1 MQFPSGIEQ
10 FDRNL
15 YLTVNSDW
23 SNSFFDVIMPVIR
36 TKENWIPLYILL
48 AIWLIYKFKWN
59 GFFVILTIAITVT
72 ITDQVS
78 SFIMKPL
85 FARPRPCSIPEI
97 AEHANLIIGC
107 SPSYSFTSSHAA
119 NHFGLAVVFGLLFLR
134 RSYWFIIVGIFW
146 AASISFAQVYVGVHY
161 PLDVIGGALLGSFLG
176 FLIYIIA
183 MHFIFKKRNWLNKTL

>member
-1 MQFPSGIEQ
+1 MEW
-10 FDRNL
+10 
-15 YLTVNSDW
+15 V
-23 SNSFFDVIMPVIR
+23 
-36 TKENWIPLYILL
+36 
-48 AIWLIYKFKWN
+48 
-59 GFFVILTIAITVT
+59 FVILTIAITVT

-134 RSYWFIIVGIFW
+134 RSYWFIIVGIFGQ
-146 AASISFAQVYVGVHY
+146 QVF
-161 PLDVIGGALLGSFLG
+161 PLHKCMLV
-176 FLIYIIA
+176 YII
-183 MHFIFKKRNWLNKTL
+183 L